1 MAISMSKYV
10 AITSGVGGA
19 AAAAK
24 KDMIAR
30 ILTTNVLAPFNK
42 VLEFGNDAT
51 AALKNVGEYFG
62 TTSEEYKFASKY
74 FGWVSPMI
82 TQAKKISFTR
92 WAKTALSAT
101 IVPTIKA
108 PALSVFSTIDDGAMG
123 FVIDG
128 TTYDLAS
135 LDFTSAT
142 SLSDVATAIQT
153 ALRAESNTHLTDCT
167 VEFVAN
173 EGFRFTSGNAG
184 DCVIGHS
191 IKAETGTDI
200 AELLGWTLN
209 KSPILSNGSNVET
222 LTDALTRTSD
232 ISDNY
237 ASLICL
243 DTLTV
248 AEHVEVAEWTKA
260 QNYKLVYHALCNE
273 GNKVEMADSLKGYEC
288 VALTY
293 DNVNTLATFMPA
305 CIAAATPYDRL
316 NGTINFMYRQFDT
329 ETPAVDNDTLS
340 NELDAKRI
348 NYLGETQ
355 KAGKGIAFY
364 QDGFDMSGQQLQVA
378 YGEIYLKDA
387 ITTAC
392 INLQVAAP
400 NVPASERG
408 DAQFRSIVI
417 PEIESC
423 LVNGIITTGKPL
435 SSTQKAYIDTL
446 AGEGAWRQVQQN
458 GYILISDVVTFDD
471 NGTTK
476 WKWDYIV
483 LYSKGDS
490 LVKVTGSDVLI

>member
-42 VLEFGNDAT
+42 VLEFGNDAS

-62 TTSEEYKFASKY
+62 TQSDEYIFASKY

-82 TQAKKISFTR
+82 TQAKKISFVR
-92 WAKTALSAT
+92 WAKTAIAGT
-101 IVPTIKA
+101 IIPTIKV
-108 PALSVFSTIDDGAMG
+108 PALASFTGIEDGTMT

-128 TTYDLAS
+128 TSYDLTG
-135 LDFTSAT
+135 LDFSEAAA
-142 SLSDVATAIQT
+142 LADVATVIQT
-153 ALRAESNTHLTDCT
+153 ALRAKDNAQLTACT
-167 VEFVAN
+167 VSFVAN
-173 EGFRFTSGNAG
+173 EGFRFTSGVAG
-184 DCVIGHS
+184 DCIIGYA
-191 IKAETGTDI
+191 IKGETGTDV
-200 AELLGWTLN
+200 AELLGWTSN
-209 KSPILSNGSNVET
+209 KSPVLSNGSNVET
-222 LTDALTRTSD
+222 LTDALTRTTD

-237 ASLICL
+237 ASLLCL

-260 QNYKLVYHALCNE
+260 QNYRLVYHALCNE
-273 GNKVEMADSLKGYEC
+273 GNKTEMADALKGYEC

-293 DNVNTLATFMPA
+293 DNVNTMACFMPA
-305 CIAAATPYDRL
+305 CIAAATPYERA

-329 ETPAVDNDTLS
+329 ETPAVTTDVLS
-340 NELDAKRI
+340 QELDGLRI

-364 QDGFDMSGQQLQVA
+364 QDGFDMSGVQLNVA
-378 YGEIYLKDA
+378 YGEIYLKDS
-387 ITTAC
+387 ISTAC

-435 SSTQKAYIDTL
+435 SNTQKAYIDTL

-476 WKWDYIV
+476 WKWDYILV
-483 LYSKGDS
+483 YSKGDS
-490 LVKVTGSDVLI
+490 LVKVTGSNVLI